1 MKINHPSKALL
12 FSRFILTACVI
23 SIPTL
28 LLQNTVYSETSPS
41 TNTSSP
47 VTIDNLD
54 QMVTLQGDIGP
65 LPAIPVPADNPQN
78 QDKIELGKM
87 LFFDPRLSGDNKISC
102 STCHDPSKGFADG
115 KARAIGF
122 GGKELGRHS
131 PTILNAG
138 YNTAQFWDGRSPS
151 LEDQATKPIEATG
164 EMNLPRQVMAGRLVS
179 IPAYKKRFRELFGED
194 PTLENVGKSIAAFER
209 TIITPDAP
217 FDRYARGDKQALTPQ
232 DKRGLILFM
241 SKAACTQCHNGSNFT
256 DNKFHVLGVPQKGPL
271 AEDTGRYDVTKDEKD
286 KGAFKTPSLR
296 NIALTAPYA
305 HDGAIETLDEVVEF
319 YNQGGGSVPN
329 KSPKLLK
336 LHLTKQ
342 EKSDL
347 VAFLKTLTG
356 TQPVVSIPQLPKE
369 N

>member
-1 MKINHPSKALL
+1 MAK
-12 FSRFILTACVI
+12 
-23 SIPTL
+23 
-28 LLQNTVYSETSPS
+28 
-41 TNTSSP
+41 
-47 VTIDNLD
+47 
-54 QMVTLQGDIGP
+54 LQGDIGP
-65 LPAIPVPADNPQN
+65 LPAVPVPADNSQT

-131 PTILNAG
+131 PTVLNAA

-164 EMNLPRQVMAGRLVS
+164 EMNLPRQAMAGRLVS
-179 IPAYKKRFRELFGED
+179 IPEYKKQFRELFGED
-194 PTLENVGKSIAAFER
+194 PTLENVGKAIASFER
-209 TIITPDAP
+209 TIIAPEAP
-217 FDRYARGDKQALTPQ
+217 FDRYARGDKQALNPQ
-232 DKRGLILFM
+232 EKRGLILFM
-241 SKAACTQCHNGSNFT
+241 SKAACTQCHNGPNFT

-271 AEDTGRYDVTKDEKD
+271 AEDMGRYDVTKDEKD

-305 HDGAIETLDEVVEF
+305 HDGAFGTLDEVVEF